1 MRVRKYS
8 KQLNDII
15 MIDYK
20 EGIINTRVITPIKWQ
35 SVRIKIWTD
44 KFSEEFVFNLLN
56 NKFRNWILFHL

>member
-44 KFSEEFVFNLLN
+44 KF
-56 NKFRNWILFHL
+56 FRRICLQSFEQ